1 EWGNIS
7 GVVNYIPDIISYRMV
22 QETYED
28 LTLMMVRNPDTPV
41 EKQKEIEAFLE
52 EKLMAMFN
60 DPSIHI
66 TYKWL
71 DEIPVDPNG
80 KLRVI
85 ISKVKPGAIGEPE
98 HAGEDVGSAEITPD
112 ETSAKE

>member
-1 EWGNIS
+1 
-7 GVVNYIPDIISYRMV
+7 MV
-22 QETYED
+22 QDTYED

-41 EKQKEIEAFLE
+41 ERQEEIEKVLD
-52 EKLMAMFN
+52 EKLMAMFK
-60 DPSIHI
+60 DPSIRI

-85 ISKVKPGAIGEPE
+85 ISNVIPGAIGEPE
-98 HAGEDVGSAEITPD
+98 HAGEDVGSAEI
-112 ETSAKE
+112 EE